1 MEERQRKFIES
12 VLSRRT
18 PENSPLL
25 ETVMRAYVLNEG
37 LMDRFKDISGKLAG
51 KTREVAGKTAKKARE
66 VAGKAAEKTKKMAEL
81 PPEPAPEQKKVPVDY
96 ASLRRAV
103 IFEKDCWDRDLQK
116 FYMNCEMVKYYL
128 SNYGIRDFNE
138 IVRSDSF
145 KKAVEAGRQ
154 IDAMR
159 PNPLLKDE
167 QRRVRMHE
175 CLQMLNWGSDRVL
188 MEGIMLD
195 FDESEHIE
203 VNFHPM
209 FEARGDVIGDFK
221 ESMAG
226 IANFI
231 RRHGY
236 YPWAKFLQDNR
247 FLLSRA
253 HSFDKQEYPE
263 NQEPI
268 NPRMAADIASAFH
281 SGYGTDYGT
290 PES

>member
-25 ETVMRAYVLNEG
+25 ETVMRAYVMNEG
-37 LMDRFKDISGKLAG
+37 LMDKVKGFGGKVAE
-51 KTREVAGKTAKKARE
+51 KAREVAGKTAGKARPE
-66 VAGKAAEKTKKMAEL
+66 AGIPK
-81 PPEPAPEQKKVPVDY
+81 EPVKPREPGHLDY
-96 ASLRRAV
+96 ATLRRAV

>member
-25 ETVMRAYVLNEG
+25 ETVMRAYVMNEG
-37 LMDRFKDISGKLAG
+37 LMDKVKGFGGKVAE
-51 KTREVAGKTAKKARE
+51 KAREVAGKTAGKARPE
-66 VAGKAAEKTKKMAEL
+66 AGIPK
-81 PPEPAPEQKKVPVDY
+81 EPVKPREPGHLDY
-96 ASLRRAV
+96 ATLRRAV

-154 IDAMR
+154 IVAMR

>member
-1 MEERQRKFIES
+1 MQLSRTKNMEERQRKFIES

-25 ETVMRAYVLNEG
+25 ETVMRAYVMNEG
-37 LMDRFKDISGKLAG
+37 LMDKVKGFGGKVAE
-51 KTREVAGKTAKKARE
+51 KAREVAGKTAGKARPE
-66 VAGKAAEKTKKMAEL
+66 AGIPK
-81 PPEPAPEQKKVPVDY
+81 EPVKPREPGHLDY
-96 ASLRRAV
+96 ATLRRAV

>member
-25 ETVMRAYVLNEG
+25 ETVMRAYVMNEG
-37 LMDRFKDISGKLAG
+37 LMDKVKGFGGKVAE
-51 KTREVAGKTAKKARE
+51 KAREVAGKTAGKARPE
-66 VAGKAAEKTKKMAEL
+66 AGIPK
-81 PPEPAPEQKKVPVDY
+81 EPVKPREPGHLDY
-96 ASLRRAV
+96 ATLRRAV

-263 NQEPI
+263 NQETI

>member
-25 ETVMRAYVLNEG
+25 ETVMRAYVMNEG
-37 LMDRFKDISGKLAG
+37 LMDKVKGFGGKVAE
-51 KTREVAGKTAKKARE
+51 KAKEVAGKTA
-66 VAGKAAEKTKKMAEL
+66 GKTRPAADIAK
-81 PPEPAPEQKKVPVDY
+81 EPVKPQEPGHLDY
-96 ASLRRAV
+96 ATLKRAI

-138 IVRSDSF
+138 IVRSDEF
-145 KKAVEAGRQ
+145 KKAVQAGRD

-253 HSFDKQEYPE
+253 NRFDKQEYPE
-263 NQEPI
+263 NPEPI

>member
-25 ETVMRAYVLNEG
+25 ETVMRAYVMNEG
-37 LMDRFKDISGKLAG
+37 LMDKVKGFGGKVAE
-51 KTREVAGKTAKKARE
+51 KAREVAGKTAGKTRPEAGIPKEPVKPRE
-66 VAGKAAEKTKKMAEL
+66 PGHL
-81 PPEPAPEQKKVPVDY
+81 DY
-96 ASLRRAV
+96 ATLRRAI

-195 FDESEHIE
+195 FDESEHVE

-209 FEARGDVIGDFK
+209 LEARGDVIGDFK